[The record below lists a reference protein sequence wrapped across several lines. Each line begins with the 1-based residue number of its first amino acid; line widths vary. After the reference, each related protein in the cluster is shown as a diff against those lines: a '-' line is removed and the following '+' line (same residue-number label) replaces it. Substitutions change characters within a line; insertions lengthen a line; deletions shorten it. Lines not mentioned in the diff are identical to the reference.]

1 MAEHSAIQTIDHLS
15 QLVPRLDKNATA
27 LAKIRLHCK
36 CTGLIKNVLAPNF
49 HKELIAD
56 VGTSAFSLITDES
69 TDITMKKCLDMIKYF
84 SESEQKIETTFY
96 QMIEIQDGTAITIT
110 DAVKNALNEDKLPL
124 LNLMGIGVD
133 GTNSMVDVIIQWQNI

>member
-1 MAEHSAIQTIDHLS
+1 M
-15 QLVPRLDKNATA
+15 
-27 LAKIRLHCK
+27 RLHRTK

-56 VGTSAFSLITDES
+56 VGTSAFSLIIDES
-69 TDITMKKCLDMIKYF
+69 TDITMKKCLDMMIKYF
-84 SESEQKIETTFY
+84 SESEQKIETTFF